1 MKRLLLLFGLILGF
15 QALWSQDL
23 PSVYPNP
30 QKVVLQGGLMDLK
43 PGKTRWQ
50 LGKGVDDMIVAR
62 LKELLD
68 GQAIRVVAGVS
79 TDGKFKKL
87 AVPEVPEGYFLQLT
101 PGQITLVGRDDAGL
115 FYALQSLQQLVVR
128 EGQLVKLPVVT
139 ITDWPDVRFRG
150 TVEGFYGKP
159 WGHTDRL
166 SQLAFYGTYKLNTYI
181 YGPKDDPFHGFSTR
195 WREPYPNDKAAQIKE
210 LVQVANQNRVNFIW
224 AIHPGRDIAWTD
236 QDGDG
241 IIDDFAACLH
251 KFELMY
257 ALGVRSFAV
266 FFDDISGEGTNAIR
280 QAEMLNYL
288 NANFVRKKN
297 DVTPLIMCPTQYNK
311 AWSGGDYLDILGD
324 NLDRD
329 IAIMWTG
336 NSVCADIT
344 REGMDWIN
352 ARIKREAFIWWNW
365 PVTDYVRTRL
375 LLGRTYGL
383 DPLNKG
389 TMSGF
394 TANPMDKPE
403 ASKIGLFGVADYT
416 WNMAAFDSHQ
426 SWRDGIRRLFP
437 TLHQAMQVFADHN
450 SDQGKNTHGYRREES
465 VDIAPAIAIA
475 AEELNNNGTISAAN
489 RQALVDEFEAI
500 RHSGETL
507 KRELPKVNPAMF
519 EEVEYWLFSF
529 ESLGKAGQALLQLL
543 DAESG
548 SIGQKMAL
556 CNTILAHLN
565 EMETFSRL
573 QKEKG
578 APDRWAK
585 GCEVGATVVTPF
597 VKTEFTSRF
606 KHLYSTVTDS
616 QKDAVVSDAVLYK
629 PITNMPALANVQVQR
644 NGQFVTIAPMLEVIT
659 LQSGD
664 YFGILLPQGICAN
677 YVHARLDNSEVS
689 EKGTVQVSSDGVTWR
704 DMAVSKNGNELQGRL
719 NLDDQIR
726 WVRFINQSAEK
737 LELKIELFKVDVP
750 GDARINDQSAMFDG
764 DPFSAY
770 LLQVDKTPLLLD
782 APDNKGANGVYVL
795 GDVDAVTL
803 ELGDGSEVRYTEISQ
818 FNGVAVKA
826 IKIERGAKPV
836 NIHEIIWL

>member
-1 MKRLLLLFGLILGF
+1 MLFGLILWV
-15 QALWSQDL
+15 QTLWSQHL
-23 PSVYPNP
+23 PSVYPIP
-30 QKVVLQGGLMDLK
+30 QKVVSQGGLMNLK

-50 LGKGVDDMIVAR
+50 VGKEVDDLIVSR

-68 GQAIRVVAGVS
+68 GQAIEVVAGVS
-79 TDGKFKKL
+79 TDGMYKKF
-87 AVPEVPEGYFLQLT
+87 AVPEVPEGYFLQLS
-101 PGQITLVGRDDAGL
+101 PGHITLVGRDDAGL

-159 WGHTDRL
+159 WSHADRL
-166 SQLAFYGTYKLNTYI
+166 SQLAFYGTHKLNTYL

-195 WREPYPNDKAAQIKE
+195 WREPYPNDNAVQIKE

-236 QDGDG
+236 QDGD
-241 IIDDFAACLH
+241 
-251 KFELMY
+251 
-257 ALGVRSFAV
+257 
-266 FFDDISGEGTNAIR
+266 
-280 QAEMLNYL
+280 
-288 NANFVRKKN
+288 
-297 DVTPLIMCPTQYNK
+297 
-311 AWSGGDYLDILGD
+311 
-324 NLDRD
+324 
-329 IAIMWTG
+329 
-336 NSVCADIT
+336 
-344 REGMDWIN
+344 
-352 ARIKREAFIWWNW
+352 
-365 PVTDYVRTRL
+365 YVRTRL

-389 TMSGF
+389 SMSGF

-426 SWRDGIRRLFP
+426 SWRHGIQRLFP
-437 TLHQAMQVFADHN
+437 TLHEAMQVFANHN
-450 SDQGKNTHGYRREES
+450 GDQGKNTHGYRREES
-465 VDIAPAIAIA
+465 VEIAPALALA
-475 AEELNNNGTISAAN
+475 AEELKSKGAISATN
-489 RQALVDEFEAI
+489 RQALADEFEAI
-500 RHSGETL
+500 RLSGEFL
-507 KRELPKVNPAMF
+507 KRKLPKVNPAMF

-543 DAESG
+543 GAESG
-548 SIGQKMAL
+548 SIDQQMAL
-556 CNTILAHLN
+556 GNTILAHLN

-597 VKTEFTSRF
+597 VKTELTNRF
-606 KHLYSTVTDS
+606 KHLYSTVTGS
-616 QKDAVVSDAVLYK
+616 QKNAVVSDAVLYK
-629 PITNMPALANVQVQR
+629 PITNMPALANVQVHR

-664 YFGILLPQGICAN
+664 YFGISLPHGICTN
-677 YVHARLDNSEVS
+677 YVHARLDNPEVS
-689 EKGTVQVSSDGVTWR
+689 AKGTVQVSSDGVTWR
-704 DMAVSKNGNELQGRL
+704 DMAISKNGMELQGRL
-719 NLDDQIR
+719 NLEDQIC

-737 LELKIELFKVDVP
+737 FELKIELFKVDVP
-750 GDARINDQSAMFDG
+750 GDARINDQSAMYDG

-770 LLQVDKTPLLLD
+770 QLPVDKTPLLLD
-782 APDNKGANGVYVL
+782 APVKMGANGVYVL

-803 ELGDGSEVRYTEISQ
+803 ILGDGSEVRYTGISQ
-818 FNGVAVKA
+818 SNGIAVKA

-836 NIHEIIWL
+836 NIHEIIWQ